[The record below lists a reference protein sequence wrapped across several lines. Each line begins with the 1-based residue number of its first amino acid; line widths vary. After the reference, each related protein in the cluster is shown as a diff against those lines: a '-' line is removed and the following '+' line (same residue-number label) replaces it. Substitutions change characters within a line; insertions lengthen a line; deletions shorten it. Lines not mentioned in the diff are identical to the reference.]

1 MVSVIGY
8 PLKHTSCESLFVTQF
23 AISSCI
29 VLMGC
34 LKRIRA
40 SLQGHQTLDALPGQA
55 LAQGFDEGRAARAQ
69 LLSQAKQTSSI
80 ARREIWQI
88 QVLCYALHADLE
100 MSRSLMDLIAQT
112 CRRERGACERLAS
125 HGDTSPNLFTNQAA
139 LSDWSPIQLRKPPS
153 WRPASNVKLRRLC
166 AGVTT

>member
-1 MVSVIGY
+1 MSVIGY
-8 PLKHTSCESLFVTQF
+8 PLKHTSCELFFVTHL
-23 AISSCI
+23 AINSCI
-29 VLMGC
+29 VLMRC

-40 SLQGHQTLDALPGQA
+40 GPQGHQTFDALPGQA
-55 LAQGFDEGRAARAQ
+55 LAQGFDEGLAARAP

-80 ARREIWQI
+80 ARREIWRI
-88 QVLCYALHADLE
+88 QVLCYALHADLK

-112 CRRERGACERLAS
+112 CRRERGARERLPS
-125 HGDTSPNLFTNQAA
+125 HGDTSPNLFTNPAA

-153 WRPASNVKLRRLC
+153 WRPASKVKLRRLC